1 MAAPTLNYTYPG
13 RILLSGLS
21 WSIGLQN
28 MPAAQL
34 KGRSTHLAIFNI
46 YLRALSTHMLM
57 NILDRRSSNFA
68 QQQAMFTTPAKR
80 LRITGVR
87 SMRAF
92 VTFPTPYFARTSTR
106 PPYGEQWPRF
116 AQYGSTQ

>member
-21 WSIGLQN
+21 WSLGLQN
-28 MPAAQL
+28 MPSSQL
-34 KGRSTHLAIFNI
+34 KGRSTRLTVFNI
-46 YLRALSTHMLM
+46 YLRTLSTHMLM
-57 NILDRRSSNFA
+57 NISASRSANFLT
-68 QQQAMFTTPAKR
+68 QQAVFTKPAKQLR
-80 LRITGVR
+80 LVGVR
-87 SMRAF
+87 SMKAF